1 MTLLFFSLLK
11 LKRGIYILFSLLI
24 AHAVFLS
31 PSDTPLKLQNNYI
44 FKTLTIRQVSMLDGN
59 FKEFRENMEVKKQ
72 VTYQQQS

>member
-31 PSDTPLKLQNNYI
+31 PPDTPLKLQNNYI